1 MTARASRKKVRPS
14 RIFCRYLALFG
25 LLAALILAGCSEEK
39 KQVRPPA
46 PVKTVPVDTKD
57 TPVSLMAVGNVKASN
72 SVIIKSRV
80 DGHILRIHFLDG
92 DHIKAGQLLYTIDP
106 ETYIYQ
112 QQGAQA
118 NVASDRATAE
128 QAQKD
133 YIRYK
138 DLYEQQVISRDEFEQ
153 KLTAYQ
159 TARKAMEADT
169 AQADIAKRN
178 VHFTKITAPIDGIA
192 GSTLLD
198 EGNLVAADKDELVV
212 IKTVKPSDVVFSI
225 PGRDVGMVR
234 SHFIDDDLA
243 VLATPNAPGAKP
255 ATGHL
260 TFVDNWINPDTGMI
274 NLKARFTNEDEKLW
288 PGQFVTV
295 ELILSIK
302 KDAVR
307 IPAQAVQRGPK
318 GKYVY
323 VVEDG
328 KAVMKPVTMGMRD
341 DDDVVIE
348 AGLQKGETVII
359 EGMLRIYPGAPVIVR
374 NDDAQPVASGT
385 KPDQAG
391 AGAAP
396 EAKPADT
403 NATGTQPAAPAPAAE
418 PATPADNATDGGNA

>member
-1 MTARASRKKVRPS
+1 MTVRAISQRVRPS
-14 RIFCRYLALFG
+14 RIIRRHLVLFG
-25 LLAALILAGCSEEK
+25 LLAALILAGCSEK
-39 KQVRPPA
+39 KQQARPPV
-46 PVKTVPVDTKD
+46 PVKTVQAATKD
-57 TPVSLMAVGNVKASN
+57 TPISLMAVGNVKASN
-72 SVIIKSRV
+72 SVTVKSRV
-80 DGHILRIHFLDG
+80 DGHIMRIHFLDG
-92 DHIKAGQLLYTIDP
+92 DRIKAGQLLYTIDP

-133 YIRYK
+133 FIRYK

-178 VHFTKITAPIDGIA
+178 VHFTKITSLIDGIA

-212 IKTVKPSDVVFSI
+212 INTIKPSDVVFSI
-225 PGRDVGMVR
+225 PGRDVGLVR
-234 SHFIDDDLA
+234 SHFIDDDLT
-243 VLATPNAPGAKP
+243 VLATPNAPGAQP

-307 IPAQAVQRGPK
+307 VPAQAVQRGPE

-328 KAVMKPVTMGMRD
+328 KAIMKPVTMGMRD
-341 DDDVVIE
+341 NDDVVIE
-348 AGLQKGETVII
+348 KGLQKGETVII
-359 EGMLRIYPGAPVIVR
+359 EGMLRIYPGASVVVR
-374 NDDAQPVASGT
+374 NGDDAPAQAQP
-385 KPDQAG
+385 
-391 AGAAP
+391 AAA
-396 EAKPADT
+396 EKPAAA
-403 NATGTQPAAPAPAAE
+403 NATGTQPSAPAPEAAPA
-418 PATPADNATDGGNA
+418 TNATDGGNA

>member
-1 MTARASRKKVRPS
+1 MTVRAVRQKARPS

-25 LLAALILAGCSEEK
+25 LLAALILSGCSEKK
-39 KQVRPPA
+39 KQGRPPS
-46 PVKTVPVDTKD
+46 PVKTVQAAAKD

-72 SVIIKSRV
+72 SVTIKSRV

-92 DHIKAGQLLYTIDP
+92 DHIKAGQILYTIDP

-133 YIRYK
+133 FVRYK

-159 TARKAMEADT
+159 TARKAMESDA

-178 VHFTKITAPIDGIA
+178 VHFTKITAPFDGIA

-212 IKTVKPSDVVFSI
+212 IKTIKPSDVVFSI

-234 SHFIDDDLA
+234 SHFIDDDLT
-243 VLATPNAPGAKP
+243 VLATPNAPGAQH

-307 IPAQAVQRGPK
+307 IPAQAVQRGPE

-328 KAVMKPVTMGMRD
+328 KAVMRPVVMGMRD
-341 DDDVVIE
+341 DDEVVIE
-348 AGLQKGETVII
+348 KGLQKDETVII
-359 EGMLRIYPGAPVIVR
+359 EGMLRLYPGATVIVR
-374 NDDAQPVASGT
+374 NDDAKPILPGA

-391 AGAAP
+391 PASD
-396 EAKPADT
+396 AKPAG
-403 NATGTQPAAPAPAAE
+403 AQPAAPAPEAA
-418 PATPADNATDGGNA
+418 PDANATDGGNA